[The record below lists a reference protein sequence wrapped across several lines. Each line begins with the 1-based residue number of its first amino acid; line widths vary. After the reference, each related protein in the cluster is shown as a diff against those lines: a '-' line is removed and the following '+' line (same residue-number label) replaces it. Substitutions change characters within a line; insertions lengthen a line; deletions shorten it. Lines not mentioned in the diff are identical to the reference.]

1 MQVLGGSLKLKTAFN
16 LCCITDTLA
25 QVDRPDTFQGLIMYI
40 QNFEAFFI
48 AITILTLTPGLDT
61 ALVIR
66 NTSRAGFSDGCVTSL
81 GICSG
86 LFVHATFS
94 AIGISAILA
103 QSAEL
108 FQFVKMIGAAYLIW
122 LGLSSL
128 RALLASGQGLNVSTT
143 THSAL
148 NLTRSLREGFLS
160 NVLNPKTAVFYLAFL
175 PQFIN
180 PDNSPLIQSLFMAA
194 IHFVIAMVWQ
204 CGLAA
209 ALSSAKNLLKNASFM
224 KWMEGT
230 TGVVLVTLGIKLL
243 LEKETI

>member
-1 MQVLGGSLKLKTAFN
+1 MV
-16 LCCITDTLA
+16 
-25 QVDRPDTFQGLIMYI
+25 I
-40 QNFEAFFI
+40 QNFEAFLI

-66 NTSRAGFSDGCVTSL
+66 NTSRAGFADGCTTSL
-81 GICSG
+81 GICFG

-108 FQFVKMIGAAYLIW
+108 FQIVKMVGAAYLIW
-122 LGLSSL
+122 LGISSL
-128 RALLASGQGLNVSTT
+128 RSLMKTGQGIEVASLS
-143 THSAL
+143 HAQFR
-148 NLTRSLREGFLS
+148 LTRSLREGFLS

-180 PDNSPLIQSLFMAA
+180 PDYSPLAQSLLMAL
-194 IHFVIAMVWQ
+194 IHFAIAMVWQ
-204 CGLAA
+204 CGLAG

-224 KWMEGT
+224 RWMEGT
-230 TGVVLVTLGIKLL
+230 TGVVLVALGIKLL
-243 LEKETI
+243 LEKPQA

>member
-1 MQVLGGSLKLKTAFN
+1 MV
-16 LCCITDTLA
+16 
-25 QVDRPDTFQGLIMYI
+25 I

-66 NTSRAGFSDGCVTSL
+66 NTSRAGFADGCTTSL
-81 GICSG
+81 GICFG

-108 FQFVKMIGAAYLIW
+108 FQIVKMIGAAYLIW
-122 LGLSSL
+122 LGISSL
-128 RALLASGQGLNVSTT
+128 RSLMKTGQGIEVASLA
-143 THSAL
+143 HAQFRL
-148 NLTRSLREGFLS
+148 IRSLREGFLS

-180 PDNSPLIQSLFMAA
+180 PDYSPLAQSLLMAL

-204 CGLAA
+204 CGLAG

-224 KWMEGT
+224 RWMEGT
-230 TGVVLVTLGIKLL
+230 TGVVLVALGIKLL
-243 LEKETI
+243 LEKPQA

>member
-1 MQVLGGSLKLKTAFN
+1 MV
-16 LCCITDTLA
+16 
-25 QVDRPDTFQGLIMYI
+25 I
-40 QNFEAFFI
+40 QNFETFLI

-66 NTSRAGFSDGCVTSL
+66 NTSRAGFADGCTTSL
-81 GICSG
+81 GICFG

-108 FQFVKMIGAAYLIW
+108 FQIVKMVGAAYLIW
-122 LGLSSL
+122 LGISSL
-128 RALLASGQGLNVSTT
+128 RSLMKTGQGIEVASLA
-143 THSAL
+143 HAQFR
-148 NLTRSLREGFLS
+148 LTRSLREGFLS

-180 PDNSPLIQSLFMAA
+180 PDYSPLAQSLLMAL
-194 IHFVIAMVWQ
+194 IHFAIAMVWQ
-204 CGLAA
+204 CGLAG

-224 KWMEGT
+224 RGMEGT
-230 TGVVLVTLGIKLL
+230 TGVVLVALGIKLL
-243 LEKETI
+243 LEKPQA

>member
-1 MQVLGGSLKLKTAFN
+1 MV
-16 LCCITDTLA
+16 
-25 QVDRPDTFQGLIMYI
+25 I
-40 QNFEAFFI
+40 QNFEAFLI

-66 NTSRAGFSDGCVTSL
+66 NTSRAGFADGCTTSL
-81 GICSG
+81 GICFG

-108 FQFVKMIGAAYLIW
+108 FQIVKMVGAAYLIW
-122 LGLSSL
+122 LGISSL
-128 RALLASGQGLNVSTT
+128 RSLMKAGQGIEVASLA
-143 THSAL
+143 HAQFR
-148 NLTRSLREGFLS
+148 LTRSLREGFLS

-180 PDNSPLIQSLFMAA
+180 PDYSPLAQSLLMAL
-194 IHFVIAMVWQ
+194 IHFAIAMVWQ
-204 CGLAA
+204 CGLAG

-224 KWMEGT
+224 RWMEGT
-230 TGVVLVTLGIKLL
+230 TGVVLVALGIKLL
-243 LEKETI
+243 LEKPQA

>member
-1 MQVLGGSLKLKTAFN
+1 MV
-16 LCCITDTLA
+16 
-25 QVDRPDTFQGLIMYI
+25 I
-40 QNFEAFFI
+40 QNFEAFLI

-66 NTSRAGFSDGCVTSL
+66 NTSRAGFADGCTTSL
-81 GICSG
+81 GICFG

-108 FQFVKMIGAAYLIW
+108 FQIVKMVGAAYLIW
-122 LGLSSL
+122 LGISSL
-128 RALLASGQGLNVSTT
+128 RSLMKTGQGIEVASLAYTQFR
-143 THSAL
+143 
-148 NLTRSLREGFLS
+148 LTRSLREGFLS

-180 PDNSPLIQSLFMAA
+180 PDYSPLAQSLLMAL
-194 IHFVIAMVWQ
+194 IHFAIAMVWQ
-204 CGLAA
+204 CGLAG

-224 KWMEGT
+224 RWMEGT
-230 TGVVLVTLGIKLL
+230 TGVVLVALGIKLL
-243 LEKETI
+243 LEKPQA

>member
-1 MQVLGGSLKLKTAFN
+1 MV
-16 LCCITDTLA
+16 
-25 QVDRPDTFQGLIMYI
+25 I
-40 QNFEAFFI
+40 QNFEAFLI

-66 NTSRAGFSDGCVTSL
+66 NTSRAGFADGCTTSL
-81 GICSG
+81 GICFG

-108 FQFVKMIGAAYLIW
+108 FQIVKMVGAAYLIW
-122 LGLSSL
+122 LGISSL
-128 RALLASGQGLNVSTT
+128 RSLMKTGQGIEVASLAHTQFR
-143 THSAL
+143 
-148 NLTRSLREGFLS
+148 LTRSLREGFLS

-180 PDNSPLIQSLFMAA
+180 PDYSPLAQSLLMAF
-194 IHFVIAMVWQ
+194 IHFAIAMVWQ
-204 CGLAA
+204 CGLAG

-224 KWMEGT
+224 RWMEGT
-230 TGVVLVTLGIKLL
+230 TGVVLVALGIKLL
-243 LEKETI
+243 LDKPQA

>member
-1 MQVLGGSLKLKTAFN
+1 MV
-16 LCCITDTLA
+16 
-25 QVDRPDTFQGLIMYI
+25 I
-40 QNFEAFFI
+40 QNFEAFLI

-66 NTSRAGFSDGCVTSL
+66 NTSRAGFVDGCTTSL
-81 GICSG
+81 GICFG

-108 FQFVKMIGAAYLIW
+108 FQIVKMIGAAYLIW
-122 LGLSSL
+122 LGISSL
-128 RALLASGQGLNVSTT
+128 RSLMKTGQGIEVASLS
-143 THSAL
+143 HSQFR
-148 NLTRSLREGFLS
+148 LTRSLREGFLS

-180 PDNSPLIQSLFMAA
+180 PEYSPLAQSLLMAL
-194 IHFVIAMVWQ
+194 IHFAIAMVWQ
-204 CGLAA
+204 CGLAG

-224 KWMEGT
+224 RWMEGT
-230 TGVVLVTLGIKLL
+230 TGFVLVALGIKLL
-243 LEKETI
+243 LEKPQA